1 MFTQDF
7 FTENATH
14 KQNCT
19 SFNPKRVITYY
30 VNNGKPFLDGSRSL
44 AQIIR
49 ESFDRLHIY
58 ATLLAP
64 TYPYRVLLA
73 PPGYPLLRPL
83 IRRSSTTSE
92 PPSPAA
98 VKPPILGG
106 DKSHCIKM
114 HIKAHNDR

>member
-49 ESFDRLHIY
+49 ESFDHLHIY
-58 ATLLAP
+58 ATLLPLAYPSPRAGAAETAP
-64 TYPYRVLLA
+64 SLGVYP
-73 PPGYPLLRPL
+73 PLLNDFSLPG
-83 IRRSSTTSE
+83 
-92 PPSPAA
+92 PA
-98 VKPPILGG
+98 
-106 DKSHCIKM
+106 
-114 HIKAHNDR
+114 

>member
-1 MFTQDF
+1 VFTQDF

-58 ATLLAP
+58 ATLLALA
-64 TYPYRVLLA
+64 YPYRALLA
-73 PPGYPLLRPL
+73 PPGYPLWRPL
-83 IRRSSTTSE
+83 IRHSSTTSVL
-92 PPSPAA
+92 PPTAA

-106 DKSHCIKM
+106 DKNHCIKM
-114 HIKAHNDR
+114 HIKAH

>member
-58 ATLLAP
+58 ATLLALA
-64 TYPYRVLLA
+64 YPYRALLA
-73 PPGYPLLRPL
+73 PPRISSLAATYPSQLNNFSAPTHGRSETANFRGRQKPL
-83 IRRSSTTSE
+83 HKDAYKSS
-92 PPSPAA
+92 
-98 VKPPILGG
+98 
-106 DKSHCIKM
+106 
-114 HIKAHNDR
+114 